1 MPSWEAMDLRQLNA
15 VLAVVDHGGFSAA
28 ARALHTVQS
37 NVSTHVARLEKEL
50 GVTLIDRG
58 TGQVT
63 EEGAVVVERAR
74 RIQAEL
80 DALAADVASVR
91 DEVAGAGRIGLIGT
105 TARWLVP
112 ALVETMVQRH
122 PLVRVVVHDATTSAL
137 QLQLD
142 SGAIDMAV
150 LSLPVHDP
158 EFVTEPLFDEDRLLI
173 VPPGHTFFGH
183 ERIALADLDG
193 QPLLL
198 EPHGRPFRA
207 QLEAM
212 FDERGYELVAKAEVD
227 GTRLMA
233 SLAFQGFGA
242 AIVPASAVP
251 VWLGGDWRTIPITGL
266 AGRSVGLATRRQG
279 LLSAPARALRDV
291 LRQVVA
297 ERAPHQPGIHPV
309 RDTEA
314 ATGNS

>member
-1 MPSWEAMDLRQLNA
+1 MDLRQLNA

-50 GVTLIDRG
+50 GVSLIDRA

-91 DEVAGAGRIGLIGT
+91 DQVAGQGRIGLIGT

-112 ALVETMVQRH
+112 ALVETMAQRH

-137 QLQLD
+137 TLQLE

-150 LSLPVHDP
+150 MTLPVADP
-158 EFVTEPLFDEDRLLI
+158 EIVTEPLFDEDRLMI
-173 VPPGHTFFGH
+173 VPSGHPFHGLESIT
-183 ERIALADLDG
+183 LADLDG
-193 QPLLL
+193 QPLLV
-198 EPHGRPFRA
+198 EPAGRPFRN
-207 QLEAM
+207 QLDAI
-212 FDERGYELVAKAEVD
+212 FAERGYELVAKAEVD
-227 GTRLMA
+227 GTRLMT
-233 SLAFQGFGA
+233 SLAFEGFGA
-242 AIVPASAVP
+242 AIVPASAIP
-251 VWLGGDWRTIPITGL
+251 IWLGGAWRTVPVEGL
-266 AGRSVGLATRRQG
+266 AGRSVGLGTRRQG

-291 LRQVVA
+291 LRQVIA
-297 ERAPHQPGIHPV
+297 ERAAHQPGIHPV
-309 RDTEA
+309 RD
-314 ATGNS
+314 S

>member
-1 MPSWEAMDLRQLNA
+1 MDLRQLAA

-50 GVTLIDRG
+50 GVVLIDRS

-74 RIQAEL
+74 RVQGEL
-80 DALAADVASVR
+80 DALAVDVASVR
-91 DEVAGAGRIGLIGT
+91 DEVHGPGRIGLIGT

-112 ALVETMVQRH
+112 PLVETMAQRH
-122 PLVRVVVHDATTSAL
+122 PRVGVVVHDATTSAL

-142 SGAIDMAV
+142 SGTIDMAV
-150 LSLPVHDP
+150 LTLPIADP
-158 EFVTEPLFDEDRLLI
+158 EVVTEPLFDEDRLLI
-173 VPPGHTFFGH
+173 VPAGHPYYDREH
-183 ERIALADLDG
+183 VSLADLDG

-198 EPHGRPFRA
+198 DPRGRPFREM
-207 QLEAM
+207 LTSL
-212 FDERGYELVAKAEVD
+212 FDERGYQLVAKAEVD

-242 AIVPASAVP
+242 ALVPASAVP
-251 VWLGGDWRTIPITGL
+251 AWLGGDWRTIPVDDL
-266 AGRSVGLATRRQG
+266 VGRSVGIGTRRHG

-297 ERAPHQPGIHPV
+297 DRAAHQPGIHPV
-309 RDTEA
+309 RDT
-314 ATGNS
+314 

>member
-1 MPSWEAMDLRQLNA
+1 MDLRQLNA

-28 ARALHTVQS
+28 ARALHTGQS
-37 NVSTHVARLEKEL
+37 NGSTHVARLEKEL
-50 GVTLIDRG
+50 GVVLIDRA

-91 DEVAGAGRIGLIGT
+91 DQVAGHGRIGLIGT

-112 ALVETMVQRH
+112 ALVETMAQRH

-137 QLQLD
+137 TLQLE
-142 SGAIDMAV
+142 SGTIDMAV
-150 LSLPVHDP
+150 MSLPVADP
-158 EFVTEPLFDEDRLLI
+158 EVVTEPLFDEDRLMI
-173 VPPGHTFFGH
+173 VPAGHPFYGH
-183 ERIALADLDG
+183 ESLTLADLDG

-198 EPHGRPFRA
+198 EPVGRPFRT
-207 QLEAM
+207 QLQAL
-212 FDERGYELVAKAEVD
+212 FDERGYELLAKAEVD
-227 GTRLMA
+227 GTRLMT
-233 SLAFQGFGA
+233 SLAFEGFGA

-251 VWLGGDWRTIPITGL
+251 VWLGGAWRTIPVEGL
-266 AGRSVGLATRRQG
+266 AGRSVGLGTRRQG

-291 LRQVVA
+291 LRQVIA
-297 ERAPHQPGIHPV
+297 ERAAHQPGIHPV
-309 RDTEA
+309 RD
-314 ATGNS
+314 S

>member
-1 MPSWEAMDLRQLNA
+1 MDLRQLNA

-37 NVSTHVARLEKEL
+37 NVSTHVAHLEREL
-50 GVTLIDRG
+50 GATLIDRA

-63 EEGAVVVERAR
+63 EEGAAVVERAR

-80 DALAADVASVR
+80 DALAADVASAR

-112 ALVETMVQRH
+112 TLVDTMAERY
-122 PLVRVVVHDATTSAL
+122 PRVRVVVLDATTSAL
-137 QLQLD
+137 QLQLE
-142 SGAIDMAV
+142 SGAIDLAMMT
-150 LSLPVHDP
+150 LPVTDP
-158 EFVTEPLFDEDRLLI
+158 ETVTEPLFDEDRVLI
-173 VPPGHTFFGH
+173 VPAGHAFFD
-183 ERIALADLDG
+183 RTRVALADLDG

-198 EPHGRPFRA
+198 EPQGRPFRA
-207 QLEAM
+207 QLEAL
-212 FDERGYELVAKAEVD
+212 FDERGYTLVAKAEVD
-227 GTRLMA
+227 GTRLMT
-233 SLAFQGFGA
+233 SLASDGFGA

-251 VWLGGDWRTIPITGL
+251 IWLEGDWRTIPIDGL
-266 AGRSVGLATRRQG
+266 AGRTVGIGVRRQG

-297 ERAPHQPGIHPV
+297 ERASEQPGVHPV
-309 RDTEA
+309 RDV
-314 ATGNS
+314 

>member
-1 MPSWEAMDLRQLNA
+1 MDLRQLAALVA
-15 VLAVVDHGGFSAA
+15 VQDHGSFSAA

-50 GVTLIDRG
+50 GATLVDRA

-91 DEVAGAGRIGLIGT
+91 DEVAGIGRIGLIGT

-112 ALVETMVQRH
+112 ALVETMAQRH
-122 PLVRVVVHDATTSAL
+122 PRVRVVVHDATTSAL
-137 QLQLD
+137 QLQLE
-142 SGAIDMAV
+142 SGAVDMAV
-150 LSLPVHDP
+150 MTLPVEDP
-158 EFVTEPLFDEDRLLI
+158 DLVTEPLFDEDRLLI
-173 VPPGHTFFGH
+173 VPSGHAFYRR
-183 ERIALADLDG
+183 ERVGLADLDG

-198 EPHGRPFRA
+198 EPFGRPFRA
-207 QLEAM
+207 QLQAL

-227 GTRLMA
+227 GTRLMT
-233 SLAFQGFGA
+233 SLAFEGFAA
-242 AIVPASAVP
+242 AIVPASAIP
-251 VWLGGDWRTIPITGL
+251 VWLGGDWRTIPIDGL
-266 AGRSVGLATRRQG
+266 AGRSVGLGTRRQG

-291 LRQVVA
+291 LRQVIA
-297 ERAPHQPGIHPV
+297 ERAAHQPGIHPV
-309 RDTEA
+309 RET
-314 ATGNS
+314 